1 MTEEIPSSPAMRDLV
16 HRLAGFVDF
25 LRARG
30 VPVGIGSELDL
41 ARALEHVNP
50 LDRDGFRHAS
60 RCTLAKSPADLATL
74 DEAFNAYWSSGP
86 TIDASAETSARA
98 PVSRRSA
105 DTHSESIS
113 TPVILVG
120 TMVPIAIRVGVYS
133 PDAPPGGHPLSV
145 VDPRQLSALRAG
157 ARRFR
162 RSVASLPG
170 RRSQAS
176 HRGRIDLHR
185 TLRRAGRASGE
196 WIDLQHS
203 RKRHTRAE
211 LVVLWDVSESMRD
224 HDASLGALVYTMHR
238 LVRSTRVFAFSTEVR
253 ELTQVLSGLSY
264 KRSLVRMSLA
274 LGPVGGGTRIGH
286 SLREFRRG
294 FGRFVHPW
302 TTVVVL
308 SDGWDLGDAELLTRE
323 IHGLHDKAHCVVWV
337 NPYVRDTN
345 FRPETTGMR
354 SVLPF
359 IDLLLGPTD
368 FEHASRRGPSG
379 EAL

>member
-1 MTEEIPSSPAMRDLV
+1 
-16 HRLAGFVDF
+16 
-25 LRARG
+25 
-30 VPVGIGSELDL
+30 
-41 ARALEHVNP
+41 
-50 LDRDGFRHAS
+50 
-60 RCTLAKSPADLATL
+60 
-74 DEAFNAYWSSGP
+74 
-86 TIDASAETSARA
+86 
-98 PVSRRSA
+98 
-105 DTHSESIS
+105 
-113 TPVILVG
+113 
-120 TMVPIAIRVGVYS
+120 
-133 PDAPPGGHPLSV
+133 
-145 VDPRQLSALRAG
+145 
-157 ARRFR
+157 
-162 RSVASLPG
+162 
-170 RRSQAS
+170 
-176 HRGRIDLHR
+176 
-185 TLRRAGRASGE
+185 
-196 WIDLQHS
+196 
-203 RKRHTRAE
+203 
-211 LVVLWDVSESMRD
+211 MRD

-274 LGPVGGGTRIGH
+274 LGPAGGGTRIGH

-323 IHGLHDKAHCVVWV
+323 IHGFHDKAHCVVWV